1 MSIRGERALRLERER
16 MEALRLEHLRSEGRA
31 LLSVCEG
38 RIAGVHEAAAQQYA
52 AAGLGQLVVALRE
65 TEGRLREAPEVA
77 LEQLR
82 GIQQRL
88 TTVLTEAQ
96 ARARSWSEAQVR
108 TQARLEVLSSS
119 IDAVAAAP
127 NLGHGQALEKARGLM
142 RDARRDAGRG
152 AEAEALQHLDEAERA
167 LDAARSAGLDEKV
180 RKEVVR
186 GLLTTLKDMGFV
198 IVGPRLSEDIVFL
211 EGRLPSGRRARF
223 EVKVDGQLSF
233 DLDGYEGRTCAQEM
247 EKVET
252 AMRDHFGVTMGPPQV
267 VWTNPDQLSQSALD
281 LPGGN
286 RSRGGR

>member
-1 MSIRGERALRLERER
+1 MSIRGERELRLERER

-31 LLSVCEG
+31 LVSVCER
-38 RIAGVHEAAAQQYA
+38 RIAGVQDAATQQYA
-52 AAGLGQLVVALRE
+52 AAGLGELVVALRD
-65 TEGRLREAPEVA
+65 TEGRLREAPEAA

-88 TTVLTEAQ
+88 TSVLTEAQ

-108 TQARLEVLSSS
+108 TQARLEALSGS
-119 IDAVAAAP
+119 IEAVSAGQNP
-127 NLGHGQALEKARGLM
+127 GHGLEKARGLM
-142 RDARRDAGRG
+142 QDARRDAGRG
-152 AEAEALQHLDEAERA
+152 AEAEALQHLDEAERT
-167 LDAARSAGLDEKV
+167 LDAARTASLDEKV

-198 IVGPRLSEDIVFL
+198 VVGPRLSEDIVFL

-223 EVKVDGQLSF
+223 EVKVNGQLSF

-252 AMRDHFGVTMGPPQV
+252 AMRDHFGVMMGPPQV
-267 VWTNPDQLSQSALD
+267 EWTNPDRLSQSALD
-281 LPGGN
+281 LPGGH